1 MRHVNVREEHVQEL
15 QTECNISNGDV
26 GPHASPS
33 GHFMALLESPKV
45 FIFAAVAHQGASLF
59 LAVWT
64 SATAAISWISP
75 GNCLEI
81 ICITHVAACVYA
93 RVCLHMCVH
102 VQVLLLIRLD
112 DAEEN
117 KGDADGVRG
126 EREAGSQAYMIG
138 SKFLITSDYDLTGFG
153 WMRCISFV
161 TNVCALGNGVLSCSL
176 TCVSRLLY
184 VCVLRFFLNTRG
196 CVY

>member
-1 MRHVNVREEHVQEL
+1 VSGRSTYKSCRRSVTLAMGMSAHMPRLRATSWH
-15 QTECNISNGDV
+15 CS
-26 GPHASPS
+26 SPQRYLFWPQLRIKEPLCS
-33 GHFMALLESPKV
+33 LLCGLR
-45 FIFAAVAHQGASLF
+45 QLRR
-59 LAVWT
+59 
-64 SATAAISWISP
+64 SP
-75 GNCLEI
+75 GYRPAIAWRLY

-93 RVCLHMCVH
+93 RVCLHMRVH

-117 KGDADGVRG
+117 KGDEDGVRG

-184 VCVLRFFLNTRG
+184 VCVLRFCLNTRG